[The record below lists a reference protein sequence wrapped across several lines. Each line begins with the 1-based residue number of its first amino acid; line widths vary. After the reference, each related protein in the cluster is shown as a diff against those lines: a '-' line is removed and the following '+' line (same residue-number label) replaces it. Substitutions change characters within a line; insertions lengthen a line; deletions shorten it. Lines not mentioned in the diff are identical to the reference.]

1 MSLKQSLPLQ
11 LVSKNISDYSEKN
24 TSDPSNLLNNL
35 ELTTKLT
42 MKNSQMLCGKLEGR
56 LLKMLANL
64 VNAKHILEIGM
75 YTGYSALNMAEALPS
90 EGKLITCDI
99 DSEIAKFAQNYFNK
113 SPHGSKIE
121 IKIGNALDT
130 ISNLDYTFDL
140 VFIDADKPAYP
151 SYYESVLPKVRK
163 GGLIVADN
171 TLLSGEVLEP
181 KSNRAKVMNE
191 FNSNL
196 QKDQR
201 VEVVFLPIRD
211 GISLIRKK

>member
-1 MSLKQSLPLQ
+1 MKQSNTDSSHQ
-11 LVSKNISDYSEKN
+11 IVSKTINKYSELKTTN
-24 TSDPSNLLNNL
+24 PSNLLNNL

-42 MKNSQMLCGKLEGR
+42 MNNSQMLCGKLEGR

-64 VNAKHILEIGM
+64 VNAKYILEIGM
-75 YTGYSALNMAEALPS
+75 YTGYSALSMAESLPS

-99 DSEIAKFAQNYFNK
+99 DKKIKRFAEKYFK
-113 SPHGSKIE
+113 QSPHGHKIE

-130 ISNLDYTFDL
+130 IKNLDYKFDL
-140 VFIDADKPAYP
+140 VFIDADKPTYP
-151 SYYESVLPKVRK
+151 DYYESVLPKVRS

-171 TLLSGEVLEP
+171 TSLS
-181 KSNRAKVMNE
+181 
-191 FNSNL
+191 
-196 QKDQR
+196 KDTR